1 VLTRALMS
9 PTTLAVLAGALA
21 FEGVVLLLGGL
32 LSGSWRGL
40 EWMAVLAGA
49 WLVAMMLGGSTPA
62 RNRLGLATVAALG
75 AYYAA
80 KQIAAWASV

>member
-1 VLTRALMS
+1 VQRLTCALMS
-9 PTTLAVLAGALA
+9 PTALA
-21 FEGVVLLLGGL
+21 MLLLGGL
-32 LSGSWRGL
+32 AGSWWGL
-40 EWMAVLAGA
+40 EVVAVLAGA
-49 WLVAMMLGGSTPA
+49 WLAAMLLGGSTPA